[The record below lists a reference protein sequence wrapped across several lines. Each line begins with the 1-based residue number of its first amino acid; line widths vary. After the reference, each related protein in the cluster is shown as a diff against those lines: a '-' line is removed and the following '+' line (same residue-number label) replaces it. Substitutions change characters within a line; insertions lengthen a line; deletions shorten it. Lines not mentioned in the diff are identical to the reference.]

1 MHTDDSLESTNTAI
15 DELDSEAIV
24 HHLGD
29 FTANRRMLVLVG
41 FSVVIGAI
49 AAVIALVLLRLI
61 GFFTNLLYFGRFSTS
76 LANPGDNNLGFW
88 AVLVPIGGALVIG
101 LIARFGSE
109 RIRGHGIPEAIEA
122 ILINGSR
129 VEPRLAILKPISS
142 AISIG
147 SGGPFGAEG
156 PIIMTGGAFG
166 SMIAQFF
173 KLTSNERK
181 TLMVAGAAAGMAAT
195 FSAPVASLALAVE
208 LLLFEFKPRS
218 IVPVA
223 AACAVAAAIRVPML
237 GTGPLFPVPLHTPN
251 IGIWGLCL
259 CVVAG
264 LLAAGM
270 SIALTAMVYASED
283 TFARLPIHWMWWP
296 AIGGLFIGIG
306 GLIFPDA
313 LGVGY
318 GTIEKLLSGTASLN
332 VIFGVL
338 IVKSLIW
345 SISLGSGTSGG
356 VLAPMLM
363 MGASVGALLSYVFP
377 DYGLGFWALI
387 GMAAILGGTMRVP
400 FTALFFALELTH
412 DINAL
417 LPLMIA
423 TATAYGAT
431 VLLLRRSIL
440 TEKVARRGFH
450 LSREYGV
457 DALEVLAVQ
466 EVMRTDIVALPRD
479 LTPDEV
485 RAIANGQDRPRGQH
499 LYPVLDDAKQ
509 LVGVVTRRELQNRLG
524 NDNLGGIGK
533 ISLDTIAQS
542 QPVIAYADEPL
553 RLVAAR
559 MVETGLTAFPVVARD
574 NPGELLGLIG
584 LRDLLK
590 ARERQLSEERH
601 RERTLRIR
609 LVRPRASAVVPTSI
623 ASK

>member
-1 MHTDDSLESTNTAI
+1 MHTDDSLESMNVTAI
-15 DELDSEAIV
+15 DERDDKAIV
-24 HHLGD
+24 NHLGD
-29 FTANRRMLVLVG
+29 FTATKRMLVLVG

-76 LANPGDNNLGFW
+76 LANPGDNHLGLW
-88 AVLVPIGGALVIG
+88 AVLIPVGGALVIG

-129 VEPRLAILKPISS
+129 VEPKLAILKPISS

-251 IGIWGLCL
+251 IGIEGLAL

-270 SIALTAMVYASED
+270 SIALTVMVYASED
-283 TFARLPIHWMWWP
+283 AFARLPIHWMWWP
-296 AIGGLFIGIG
+296 AIGGLVIGIG

-318 GTIEKLLSGTASLN
+318 GTIEKLLSGTAPLH
-332 VIFGVL
+332 VVFGVL

-457 DALEVLAVQ
+457 DPLEVLSVQ

-485 RAIANGQDRPRGQH
+485 RAIAHGQDRPRGQH
-499 LYPVLDDAKQ
+499 LYPVLDDAKR

-524 NDNLGGIGK
+524 NEALGQGR
-533 ISLDTIAQS
+533 ISLDTIAKD

-553 RLVAAR
+553 RMIAAR
-559 MVETGLTAFPVVARD
+559 MVESGLTAFPVVARD
-574 NPGELLGLIG
+574 SPGELLGMIG

-601 RERTLRIR
+601 RERTLRVR
-609 LVRPRASAVVPTSI
+609 LIRPRVASGTS
-623 ASK
+623 APVAGE

>member
-1 MHTDDSLESTNTAI
+1 VHTDDSLESTNTAI

-29 FTANRRMLVLVG
+29 FTATRRMLVLVG

-61 GFFTNLLYFGRFSTS
+61 GFFTNLLYFGRFSTT

-88 AVLVPIGGALVIG
+88 AVLIPIGGALVIG

-251 IGIWGLCL
+251 IGILGLCL
-259 CVVAG
+259 CVIAG

-270 SIALTAMVYASED
+270 SIALTVMVYASED

-466 EVMRTDIVALPRD
+466 EVMRTEIVALPRD

-524 NDNLGGIGK
+524 NDNLGIGK
-533 ISLDTIAQS
+533 ISLDTIAQN

-609 LVRPRASAVVPTSI
+609 LVRPRASAIVPTSI

>member
-29 FTANRRMLVLVG
+29 FTATRRMLVLVG

-61 GFFTNLLYFGRFSTS
+61 GFFTNLLYFGRFSTT

-88 AVLVPIGGALVIG
+88 AVLIPIGGALVIG

-251 IGIWGLCL
+251 IGILGLCL
-259 CVVAG
+259 CVIAG

-270 SIALTAMVYASED
+270 SIALTVMVYASED

-466 EVMRTDIVALPRD
+466 EVMRTEIVALPRD

-524 NDNLGGIGK
+524 NDNLGIGK
-533 ISLDTIAQS
+533 ISLDTIAQN

-609 LVRPRASAVVPTSI
+609 LVRPRASAIVPTSI

>member
-29 FTANRRMLVLVG
+29 FTATRRMLVLVG

-61 GFFTNLLYFGRFSTS
+61 GFFTNLLYFGRFSTT
-76 LANPGDNNLGFW
+76 LANPGNNNLGFW
-88 AVLVPIGGALVIG
+88 AVLIPIGGALVIG

-223 AACAVAAAIRVPML
+223 AACAAAAAIRVPML

-251 IGIWGLCL
+251 IGILGLCL
-259 CVVAG
+259 CVIAG

-270 SIALTAMVYASED
+270 SIALTVMVYASED

-412 DINAL
+412 DIDAL

-466 EVMRTDIVALPRD
+466 EVMRTEIVALPRD

-524 NDNLGGIGK
+524 NDNLGIGK
-533 ISLDTIAQS
+533 ISLDTIAQN

-609 LVRPRASAVVPTSI
+609 LVRPRASAIVPTSI